1 VIDGLKIL
9 GLIFVAAIVQ
19 VSVLAP
25 HGTISGGTA
34 DLLLVTLVC
43 IALLRGSITGAIAGF
58 GGGLLVDIATLGTL
72 GVTALLLTVAGYWA
86 GRYGET
92 TGRGR
97 AHAVPLAVA
106 VITILYAVAGLGL
119 HYMLGD
125 DVSAHRALVST
136 LLPAVP
142 LNLLIAWPVSRLCRA
157 LLGAPG
163 AVERAREIELGV

>member
-1 VIDGLKIL
+1 VSDGVKSGVLVFF
-9 GLIFVAAIVQ
+9 GAIMQ

-25 HGTISGGTA
+25 NAVVLGGVA
-34 DLLLVTLVC
+34 DVLLVVLVC
-43 IALLRGSITGAIAGF
+43 VALLRGSITGAVAGF
-58 GGGLLVDIATLGTL
+58 CAGLIVDVATLGTL

-97 AHAVPLAVA
+97 LHAVPLAVA
-106 VITILYAVAGLGL
+106 VITVLVAFAGLGL

-125 DVSAHRALVST
+125 EVSAHRALVTT

-142 LNLLIAWPVSRLCRA
+142 LNLLVAWPVNRLCRR
-157 LLGAPG
+157 LLAGRPV
-163 AVERAREIELGV
+163 VERVREVELGV